1 MTRHATYFLC
11 LLFLALFAMMAAQ
24 ELKEPIVIS
33 GRASVSEMFIG
44 DHITYDLTV
53 EWDKG
58 YSILQVEPPLELGK
72 FEILE
77 VKSATEGAPSGG
89 RMSRTYSYILS
100 TYDTGEFEIPP
111 FTITYQLPSG
121 EKKKALSQPLKIRVK
136 PIPHTAADKN
146 DIRDPKRPIDIPPK
160 PYLRNFLLMAGAA
173 LLFIA
178 LASFIIFRYIRMRR
192 MRKPEETL
200 PLRPAWELALEELS
214 ALEGS
219 PLLAQGKFKEYYTR
233 AADIIR
239 VYLGRL
245 YRINAM
251 EMTSWELLC
260 ALVDTVMEPPN
271 REVLERL
278 LERCDMVK
286 FAKHLPKEPE
296 HVSTLEEARLLIR
309 RTTPAPAPPQPEPLT
324 PPALQEGGAKA

>member
-11 LLFLALFAMMAAQ
+11 LLFLALSAMMAAQ
-24 ELKEPIVIS
+24 ESKEPVIIS
-33 GRASVSEMFIG
+33 GRASASEMFIG

-58 YSILQVEPPLELGK
+58 YNVLQVEPPLELGK

-77 VKSATEGAPSGG
+77 VKSATEKASSGG
-89 RMSRTYSYILS
+89 RTSRTYSYILS

-111 FTITYQLPSG
+111 FTIIYQLPNG
-121 EKKKALSQPLKIRVK
+121 EKKKALSQAIKIRVK

-160 PYLRNFLLMAGAA
+160 PYLRNFLLMVGAA
-173 LLFIA
+173 LLLIA
-178 LASFIIFRYIRMRR
+178 LAYFVIHHYIKMRR
-192 MRKPEETL
+192 MRKPEEIL
-200 PLRPAWELALEELS
+200 PSRPPWELALEELS

-219 PLLAQGKFKEYYTR
+219 PLIAQGKFKEYYTR

-260 ALVDTVMEPPN
+260 SLEDTTLEPSN

-296 HVSTLEEARLLIR
+296 HASTLEEARLLIQ
-309 RTTPAPAPPQPEPLT
+309 RTTPAPAPPQPEPFT